1 MSADNERCKRCGNL
15 DEILLDGYCER
26 CCDALGRHRPTIHQ
40 QPKLEPAEEKSFQIV
55 ETQ

>member
-26 CCDALGRHRPTIHQ
+26 CCDALGRRRPTIHQ